1 MYFLTLLKIAPSNLW
16 LIKITRDAILNVWLS
31 GSEIRKAV
39 ANVLFG
45 KVNQSGKCPMTFSRS
60 LEKVL
65 LYYNHKNMG
74 RPLNEEKTDK
84 CEYERFQTN
93 CTDECNTPLYPLG
106 FGSSYTHFTYSEISN
121 SDLNPKGN

>member
-31 GSEIRKAV
+31 GSEAEKAV
-39 ANVLFG
+39 ADVLFR

-74 RPLNEEKTDK
+74 RPLSKEKTDK
-84 CEYERFQTN
+84 CEYERFQSN
-93 CTDECNTPLYPLG
+93 FTDECNTPLYPFG
-106 FGSSYTHFTYSEISN
+106 FG
-121 SDLNPKGN
+121 